1 MVEGLRDVVVVGRWY
16 RIVLEAGGSVEGK
29 VRSVSLPEGLM
40 LNVDG
45 LHRIWVAGNKIE
57 WFLRPEEVRSVR
69 EIDPPPKDAWLCAAG
84 LPGHL
89 RRFSGLDAVSRAR
102 TR

>member
-1 MVEGLRDVVVVGRWY
+1 MVEGVRDVVVVGRWY

-29 VRSVSLPEGLM
+29 VRSVTLPEGLM

-45 LHRIWVAGNKIE
+45 RHRIWVAGKRIE
-57 WFLRPEEVRSVR
+57 WFLRPDEVRSVR
-69 EIDPPPKDAWLCAAG
+69 EIDPPLKDVWLCGAG

-89 RRFSGLDAVSRAR
+89 HR
-102 TR
+102 

>member
-1 MVEGLRDVVVVGRWY
+1 MVVVGRWY

-29 VRSVSLPEGLM
+29 VRSVTLPEGLM

-45 LHRIWVAGNKIE
+45 RHRIWSPARESSGSSALTRSEAFGRSI
-57 WFLRPEEVRSVR
+57 LRSKMCGCVQ
-69 EIDPPPKDAWLCAAG
+69 
-84 LPGHL
+84 PGSPATFTG
-89 RRFSGLDAVSRAR
+89 RYSPDS